1 MKTTFSSV
9 VIGDSLSALADGE
22 LSGNEFDQMML
33 ACERDPGLLGSWQEY
48 HLIGDVLRSPDLSLM
63 GSSAEFLTRLQSR
76 LAHETL
82 YPHVPAAVD
91 ISAQSAKPMVIAPLL
106 MPHQSAN
113 DPVFRW
119 KLVAGFASV
128 VTVAVTVWM
137 VTVQTGFTGP
147 QLAQSSLSSPSSQVS
162 QPVLVASPQGSML
175 RDARL
180 EELLAAHKQ
189 VAGNSALQMPSGFL
203 RNATFETMPNARH

>member
-1 MKTTFSSV
+1 MKTTFSSI

-33 ACERDPGLLGSWQEY
+33 ACERDPTLLGSWQEY
-48 HLIGDVLRSPDLSLM
+48 HLIGDVLRSPDLSRI
-63 GSSAEFLTRLQSR
+63 GCSAEFLTRLQSR

-82 YPHVPAAVD
+82 YSHVPDAVD
-91 ISAQSAKPMVIAPLL
+91 ISAHPAKPMVIAPLL
-106 MPHQSAN
+106 MPRQSAN

-119 KLVAGFASV
+119 KLVAGFASAI
-128 VTVAVTVWM
+128 TVAVTVWM
-137 VTVQTGFTGP
+137 LTVPTGSTGS
-147 QLAQSSLSSPSSQVS
+147 QLAQSSLSSPSRQAS

-203 RNATFETMPNARH
+203 RNATFETLPNARR